1 MSGFTL
7 DHLQA
12 LLAEEETKE
21 PEFPAKK
28 PSIEAIHQVYQTHG
42 IEAPLKDLWTR
53 PIPAALYK
61 CPLSQAPTTLVQ
73 WESLPHTTQQ
83 RLGGTAP
90 ADGIVE
96 IPRSYLQPEED
107 ILPSNATPDPVALQN
122 RPLNANLS
130 SKLTEYTRGVS
141 GQCRPFRAG
150 GVSADEVKQE
160 AEDPYTTPEA
170 IERANSVL
178 EKGSQAAWQDQT
190 LIMAPPGVDFKIGLS
205 YQDVYGRDG
214 NAILMEQVSTSS
226 SEPVLAPGEIIPET
240 APILAQPVGRS
251 AQGVMWDR
259 SFFDDDS
266 LFGSSSS
273 GSSSEDESD
282 QEDDKNNKKEA
293 DANVKVV
300 KASEDEPE
308 DIATEDEDAT
318 ELETA
323 AAELSIDDDD
333 IDGLLAA
340 LSRAEASTNK
350 QMVTEKENP
359 DTQNPL
365 QLAEKQA
372 QMQSNTTR
380 KSWANTALLPIDDF
394 NSWIPN
400 PAMTFPFTLDSFQQQ
415 AVARLER
422 NESVFIAAH
431 TSAGKT
437 VVAEYA
443 CALAKQR
450 GTRCIY
456 TSPIKALSNQVRIE

>member
-7 DHLQA
+7 DHLQE
-12 LLAEEETKE
+12 LLAEEEAKE
-21 PEFPAKK
+21 PEFPLKK
-28 PSIEAIHQVYQTHG
+28 PSIEAIHQVYQNHG
-42 IEAPLKDLWTR
+42 IEAPLKGLWTR
-53 PIPAALYK
+53 PIPADLYK

-73 WESLPHTTQQ
+73 WESLPHATQQ
-83 RLGGTAP
+83 RLGGKAP

-130 SKLTEYTRGVS
+130 NKLTEYTRGVS

-150 GVSADEVKQE
+150 GVSAEEVKQE
-160 AEDPYTTPEA
+160 VEDPYTTPEA
-170 IERANSVL
+170 IERAKSVL

-190 LIMAPPGVDFKIGLS
+190 LITAPPGVDFKIGLS
-205 YQDVYGRDG
+205 YQDVYGRDD
-214 NAILMEQVSTSS
+214 NAILMEQVSPSS
-226 SEPVLAPGEIIPET
+226 SEPLVAPEEIVPET

-266 LFGSSSS
+266 LFGSSTS

-282 QEDDKNNKKEA
+282 QEDDQDDQKET
-293 DANVKVV
+293 DANDKVV
-300 KASEDEPE
+300 EASEDEPE
-308 DIATEDEDAT
+308 DTVTEDEDAT
-318 ELETA
+318 ELETT
-323 AAELSIDDDD
+323 ELSIDDND

-350 QMVTEKENP
+350 QMVIDKENP
-359 DTQNPL
+359 DTDNPL

-372 QMQSNTTR
+372 QLQSNTTC